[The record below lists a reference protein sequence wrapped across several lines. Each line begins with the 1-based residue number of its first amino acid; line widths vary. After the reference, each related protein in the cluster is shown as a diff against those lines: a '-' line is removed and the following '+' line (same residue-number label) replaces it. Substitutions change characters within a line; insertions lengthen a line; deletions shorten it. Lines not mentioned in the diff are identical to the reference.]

1 MKFIKESTERLK
13 EDFGESEE
21 LDTFVAQI
29 ERRFR
34 KYYEV
39 TLSLNSSV
47 SRRYFAFEEAARKY
61 YDGLV
66 KEAQNDIE
74 YYDGADIELKAVEV
88 LRDEEELDSIL
99 IDKEEN
105 FEEI

>member
-1 MKFIKESTERLK
+1 MKFLR

-21 LDTFVAQI
+21 LNTFVSQI

-34 KYYEV
+34 KYYEI
-39 TLSLNSSV
+39 TLSLNGNV

-66 KEAQNDIE
+66 KEARADVD
-74 YYDGADIELKAVEV
+74 YYDGANIEFKAVEV
-88 LRDEEELDSIL
+88 LRDEEELDSIM

>member
-1 MKFIKESTERLK
+1 MKFLK
-13 EDFGESEE
+13 EAFGESEE
-21 LDTFVAQI
+21 LNTFVSQI

-39 TLSLNSSV
+39 TLSLNGNE
-47 SRRYFAFEEAARKY
+47 SRRYFAFEEAAKKY

-66 KEAQNDIE
+66 NEANSDKE
-74 YYDGADIELKAVEV
+74 YYDGASVRLTAVEI
-88 LRDEEELDSIL
+88 LRDEDELDSIL

>member
-1 MKFIKESTERLK
+1 MRFLK
-13 EDFGESEE
+13 EAFGESEE
-21 LDTFVAQI
+21 LNTFVSQI

-39 TLSLNSSV
+39 SLSLNGNV

-66 KEAQNDIE
+66 KEAQADIE
-74 YYDGADIELKAVEV
+74 YYDGANIEFKAVEV